1 MTSSTPLQGTVVV
14 EIGHSVAAPFAGLV
28 FGQLGAEVIKVEHPQ
43 DGDHARGWGP
53 PIRNGASALFQAI
66 NRDKLGVALDLRD
79 PAGREA
85 LLDLILR
92 RADVVIQN
100 LRPNSVAALGLD
112 AQTLTVRKPSLIY
125 CNLSAYGG
133 IGPMGAK
140 PGYDALMQAYG
151 GLMSV
156 TGEEGRPPVRVGVS
170 IIDIGTGMW
179 SVIGILAALFERRQT
194 GRGGIVDTSLYET
207 ALSWMGTHIA
217 EFSADKQDS
226 RRYGSGAPQI
236 APYEMFATADGH
248 LMVAAGNDPLFVK
261 LSAALGFPQWSEDER
276 FRTNRLRVENR
287 SLLTAMLQQLFGA
300 QCTAHWRDVL
310 DQAGVPNAP
319 LQSAAAVA
327 TDAQTAALGILQHPA
342 EAQLT
347 TVGLPIRFDGCRP
360 ALRRP
365 APSLGQH
372 TAELTSALGTG
383 GRART

>member
-1 MTSSTPLQGTVVV
+1 MTSSAPLQGIVVV

-43 DGDHARGWGP
+43 DGDHARRWGP
-53 PIRNGASALFQAI
+53 PMRNGASALFHAI

-100 LRPNSVAALGLD
+100 LRPNSVTALGLD
-112 AQTLTVRKPSLIY
+112 AATLTARKSSLIY

-140 PGYDALMQAYG
+140 PGYDPLMQAYG

-194 GRGGIVDTSLYET
+194 NSGGTVDTSLYET

-236 APYEMFATADGH
+236 APYEMFETADGH

-261 LSAALGFPQWSEDER
+261 LSAALGFAQWSGDER
-276 FRTNRLRVENR
+276 FRSNQLRVENR
-287 SLLTAMLQQLFGA
+287 SLLTSMLQQLFGA
-300 QCTAHWRDVL
+300 QPTAHWRDVL
-310 DQAGVPNAP
+310 DEAGIPNAP

-327 TDAQTAALGILQHPA
+327 TDEQTAALGILQHLPEA
-342 EAQLT
+342 ELT
-347 TVGLPIRFDGCRP
+347 AVGLPIRFDGRRP
-360 ALRRP
+360 GLRRP
-365 APSLGQH
+365 APALGQH
-372 TAELTSALGTG
+372 TDELTSARGCG
-383 GRART
+383 GQARS